1 MTSKR
6 KRDPKDKWI
15 LISFLSFFGVIF
27 AVNGV
32 FIYLALD
39 THTGVI
45 VEKPYEKGLAFN
57 DTLEKAKTQ
66 PVMNDRVSHKGARLI
81 WEIKDAQNK
90 PIENAVVRANLVR
103 PVQDG
108 YDFDVILEHVGEGV
122 YEEDLDL
129 PLQGQWHVQLDATWN
144 NTKYQTHYSFLTE

>member
-1 MTSKR
+1 MKDI

-15 LISFLSFFGVIF
+15 LIYFLMFFGVVF

-45 VEKPYEKGLAFN
+45 VDKPYEKGLAFN
-57 DTLEKAKTQ
+57 QTLDKAKSQ
-66 PVMNDRVSHKGARLI
+66 PVMNDIVSYQEGRLI
-81 WEIKDAQNK
+81 WEIKDKNNR
-90 PIENAVVRANLVR
+90 PIDDALVSAHIVR

-108 YDFDVILEHVGEGV
+108 YDFDVTFKRVGMGT
-122 YEEDLDL
+122 YEAYIDL
-129 PLQGQWHVQLDATWN
+129 PLQGQWHAQLDATWN
-144 NTKYQTHYSFLTE
+144 NTRYQTRYSFLKE